1 MKKRSIA
8 GLTSEMRGLKN
19 FKNPGFQKWEP
30 FLLGGQ
36 VVDTKTQKEYE
47 QLAVMF
53 QDVVSNKT
61 KLIDE
66 LLKKRHAYLLKGMH
80 CIK

>member
-1 MKKRSIA
+1 MS
-8 GLTSEMRGLKN
+8 GLKN
-19 FKNPGFQKWEP
+19 LKNPGFQICEP

-47 QLAVMF
+47 RLAALF
-53 QDVVSNKT
+53 QDVDPNKT
-61 KLIDE
+61 KLVDE
-66 LLKKRHAYLLKGMH
+66 LLKKGYANCSKGMH